1 MKNNIYSRVFG
12 LLFVGV
18 FISFLTGYILSL
30 NPNIVVNVMGTGLFY
45 VLVLFELGVVL
56 LFSFLIN
63 KMNELLTYIC
73 YFLYSALT
81 GFTLSVVF
89 FAYSMSSIL
98 LVFLLTSVIFAAL
111 ALYGLKT
118 KRDLSNW
125 GIYLFVALI
134 GIIVASIINIFLS
147 NTTLDFVISIIGV
160 LIFTLFVAYDVNKVI
175 PMAHSLYGEKKG
187 AVYGAFQV
195 YLDFI
200 NIFLDLIRIF
210 GKARDN

>member
-45 VLVLFELGVVL
+45 VLVLLELGVVL

-89 FAYSMSSIL
+89 LAYELSSIL
-98 LVFLLTSVIFAAL
+98 LVFLLTSVIFAFL
-111 ALYGLKT
+111 AVYGLRT
-118 KRDLSNW
+118 KKDLSNW